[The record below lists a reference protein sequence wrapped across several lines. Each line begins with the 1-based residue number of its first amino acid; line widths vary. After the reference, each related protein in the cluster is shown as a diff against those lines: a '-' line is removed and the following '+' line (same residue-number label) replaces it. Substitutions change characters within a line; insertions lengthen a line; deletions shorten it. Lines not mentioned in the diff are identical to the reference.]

1 MLLSIAVY
9 YKKQPEIVHRFNV
22 QICLILIFIDVF
34 WLIIMGFVWTHE
46 NNDSEYWK
54 ELSTLHNIVRYGVWG
69 EFLLSCAVIGILFFY
84 YKQIYGSYLYPLDL
98 NYESKK
104 KFITLFNL
112 F

>member
-1 MLLSIAVY
+1 
-9 YKKQPEIVHRFNV
+9 
-22 QICLILIFIDVF
+22 
-34 WLIIMGFVWTHE
+34 MGFVWTHE